1 MMRRVLSG
9 IQPSGFL
16 HIGNYFGMIKRAIE
30 WQDKAETLYFIA
42 DYHALTSIKDPQ
54 HLSQYVRKI
63 AMAFLACG
71 LDPAKSIFFRQ
82 SAIPEVHELAWIL
95 SSITP
100 FGLLERSHS
109 FKDKVA
115 KGLSPTVA
123 LFSYPVL
130 MTADI
135 LLYQSEI
142 IPVGQDQ
149 KQHLE
154 IARDI
159 AKKFNNTFGEVF
171 RIPEPDIQEEVAIIP
186 GIDGQKMSKSYNN
199 TLEIFGDLEEF
210 KRRVMSI
217 KTDSTPIEAP
227 KPTKGSILVALYKL
241 VATDSEYQEFI
252 ASMEKGGH
260 GYAYYKK
267 LLLEKLLAY
276 FQPIRERYK
285 ELEEKPGY
293 VEEVLADGAYK
304 ARMIAQE
311 TLTKARRAVGLL
323 D

>member
-1 MMRRVLSG
+1 MLKRVLSG
-9 IQPSGFL
+9 IQPSGHL

-30 WQDKAETLYFIA
+30 WQDKAQTLYFIA

-54 HLSQYVRKI
+54 NLRQYVRKI

-71 LDPAKSIFFRQ
+71 LDPIKSIFFRQ
-82 SAIPEVHELAWIL
+82 SSIPEVHELAWIL
-95 SSITP
+95 ASITP

-109 FKDKVA
+109 FKDKIA
-115 KGLSPTVA
+115 KGLSPTLA

-130 MTADI
+130 MSADI

-159 AKKFNNTFGEVF
+159 AQKFNNTYGEVF
-171 RIPEPDIQEEVAIIP
+171 RIPEPDIQEEVAVIP

-199 TLEIFGDLEEF
+199 TLEIFGDPQEF
-210 KRRVMSI
+210 KRKVMSI
-217 KTDSTPIEAP
+217 KTDSTPIAAP
-227 KPTKGSILVALYKL
+227 KPIQGSILASLYKL
-241 VATDSEYQEFI
+241 VAQPSEYEEFI
-252 ASMEKGGH
+252 ESMKKGGQ

-267 LLLEKLLAY
+267 LLLEKLNAY
-276 FQPIRERYK
+276 FKPIRERYK
-285 ELEEKPGY
+285 ELECNPGY
-293 VEEVLADGAYK
+293 VDEVLADGAYR
-304 ARMIAQE
+304 ARLISQE
-311 TLTKARRAVGLL
+311 TIRKVRQAVGLL